1 MDTPRRQGV
10 EGWALVAWVG
20 LALALL
26 SVAVPGSGGLSSDSA
41 RLMIRI
47 TARSSFLL
55 FAAAFLAGPLYQ
67 RWPRGWTAWLRR
79 NRRHLGLSF
88 ALSHAIHGGWV
99 LAYAGL
105 DPQLFHAM
113 VKPATYVLGGIG
125 YGFIASLA
133 ATSFDRTAAMLGR
146 RNWQRLHWLGTHY
159 LWLQFVVSFARRAP
173 ADPFYWPLA
182 VCALALVAVRLYC
195 RQAVARPTAARPAI
209 GLPQD

>member
-1 MDTPRRQGV
+1 MATPRQRWI
-10 EGWALVAWVG
+10 EGWALLAWVG

-26 SVAVPGSGGLSSDSA
+26 SVAVPGGGLTSDGA

-67 RWPRGWTAWLRR
+67 RWPRGATAWLRR
-79 NRRHLGLSF
+79 NRRYLGLSF
-88 ALSHAIHGGWV
+88 ALSHAIHGAWV
-99 LAYAGL
+99 LVYARL

-146 RNWQRLHWLGTHY
+146 RNWQRLHWFGTHY

-182 VCALALVAVRLYC
+182 ACALALVAVRLYC
-195 RQAVARPTAARPAI
+195 RRAVAPSPARLAI
-209 GLPQD
+209 ELPRDY

>member
-1 MDTPRRQGV
+1 MDTPRKPWI
-10 EGWALVAWVG
+10 EGWALPAWVG

-26 SVAVPGSGGLSSDSA
+26 SVAVPGGGLTSDGA

-67 RWPRGWTAWLRR
+67 RWPCGATAWLRR
-79 NRRHLGLSF
+79 NRRYLGLSF
-88 ALSHAIHGGWV
+88 ALSHAVHGAWV
-99 LAYAGL
+99 LVYARL

-113 VKPATYVLGGIG
+113 VKSANYVLGGIG
-125 YGFIASLA
+125 YGFIVSLA
-133 ATSFDRTAAMLGR
+133 ATSFERTAALLGQ

-173 ADPFYWPLA
+173 ADPFYCPLA
-182 VCALALVAVRLYC
+182 ACALALVVVRLYC
-195 RQAVARPTAARPAI
+195 RWAAAPSPTRLAI
-209 GLPQD
+209 ELPRE